1 MPWSVLVIDDHPGMR
16 LLLRRLIDGDP
27 RFEWVGEAENGFE
40 GVLLAQSLH
49 PDAVIL
55 DITMPLLDGREAL
68 PLIRET
74 SPTSKVVVLS
84 TFVDREKRSGRE
96 ADPADAYIDKSG
108 PIEIVLDAIIDLTED
123 PGTSGAP

>member
-16 LLLRRLIDGDP
+16 LLLRRLIDNDP
-27 RFEWVGEAENGFE
+27 RLQWVGEAENGFE

-84 TFVDREKRSGRE
+84 TGADRVERDSRGERR
-96 ADPADAYIDKSG
+96 ADAYIDKGG
-108 PIEIVLDAIIDLTED
+108 PIEIVLDAIIDLTEE
-123 PGTSGAP
+123 PGAPRG